1 MYSLVS
7 APILGFDLTRLAGG
21 TAVSEVLLRGLSLT
35 EGDLDI
41 LTSARLD
48 DWDRLA
54 LWQDVD
60 EAARRQPTMRDLSV
74 AAGGSGADS
83 AGMLAVLERVPIGT
97 VDGLL
102 HCVRHDLLDWT
113 WRRPAAQ
120 PAGVPVQS
128 EPASR
133 AAGVLCDAVV
143 AAYLR
148 DLLPAQTRRRL
159 AAGWLSAARW
169 LPVRHAHLGPQH
181 QAVLALLGRL
191 RGANAADLARLR
203 ACASTAS
210 AAGAT
215 GSWAKAVHA
224 ASWVVYTTGRVRAAA
239 AAQLMLVQAVDDAGI
254 PLADRAGGVWNL
266 LSGTVQAL
274 VVRDALGA
282 DAAHRLFE
290 PYVTALGP
298 AGLGD

>member
-35 EGDLDI
+35 ESDLDV
-41 LTSARLD
+41 LASSRLD

-60 EAARRQPTMRDLSV
+60 EAARRQPTMRDLS
-74 AAGGSGADS
+74 AAGGGADPS
-83 AGMLAVLERVPIGT
+83 GVLAVLERVPIGT

-113 WRRPAAQ
+113 WRRPDGQ
-120 PAGVPVQS
+120 PTGVPEQS
-128 EPASR
+128 EAASR

-159 AAGWLSAARW
+159 AAGWLSGARW

-181 QAVLALLGRL
+181 QAVTALLGRL
-191 RGANAADLARLR
+191 RNANAADLARLR
-203 ACASTAS
+203 KAASAAS
-210 AAGAT
+210 AAGSS
-215 GSWAKAVHA
+215 GDWAKAVHA
-224 ASWVVYTTGRVRAAA
+224 ASWAVYTTGRVRAAA
-239 AAQLMLVQAVDDAGI
+239 AAQFQLVQAVDDAAI

-298 AGLGD
+298 EGLAD